1 MATGDL
7 TIKYGVNG
15 KLIEASGSSFFAN
28 SQNDKKI
35 NFIFNEDLGDSVVF
49 ASFKLPIAVQTNLYG
64 NYKAQSL
71 LLSKKVDDDGGYYY
85 TAYLPA
91 EYIEISTLLNNKMYV
106 NAVVQTTNGV
116 EQFKGV
122 DGAITINNVACT
134 WVYGTD
140 DNIVIT
146 YKGTEYT
153 ESNNAITIEN
163 KVYLIKDKTASGT
176 VTLEAGLIVKTYQ
189 PVEIKVLD
197 SQGTYNAIPVMQGQ
211 YDVLSKRIAEID
223 SKIADK
229 QDKVDSKITFNNGV
243 VVDALNG
250 LDFRVTNN
258 LNEIKSQNTRITA
271 NAKDIEWLKG
281 KVQGIVSVGVLETN
295 ETTATN
301 DELDAFV
308 LEKMGREPQVNDAV
322 VNNVIKENDTDESY
336 FFIYNESSD
345 WQGFQIQFIETAS
358 NTAKGILKGSGDE
371 ATSDSPIKVSIANGE
386 IVDVQVFGESSKSLS
401 TWIQI
406 LNDIYTGAVAVPK
419 ATADENGNDIV
430 DTYLTKNDGATK
442 QYVQDYSAPKCLY
455 DVFYCNFANQS
466 LVENNTSDDSY
477 NSIVSSSEIGE
488 TQVATLDLALLHD
501 VQIGKQNGIALQL
514 NLSKNIG
521 ENVDIIVRTYYK
533 TTTATDW
540 VLLGS
545 AKSSNVTLN
554 SSINTFKINNYFTEL
569 AEPITLNTGDIIEQ
583 RVFVNRSSSR
593 DTKFT
598 LVCNTTYPSLAE
610 ITKQGIIKYYLEKT
624 PAQLELGNS
633 INNSEYK
640 EGLIIFSGNGRIVYD
655 GANSEIITTKVS
667 VKADYEATEN
677 SNALLTSG
685 TIYNALKETGKI
697 NSISLNNEALDIDE
711 NKNVNI
717 DITAY
722 ATKQYV
728 DENGG
733 KVEDVQVG
741 GESILDTTTKIAN
754 IESQEPEQMT
764 IDETA
769 IKDSTNLI
777 TSGAV
782 YNAMGLEMEL
792 IYSTENGVNL
802 ATLIDTAEAVIG
814 NFKALAIS
822 CSTSVN
828 NSINSPLTFLEIP
841 ATKTSD
847 ISSYG
852 YTGTKNVQLRC
863 SNPTSSGMT
872 EWVFDVNYGE
882 LSTTNTLNMYF
893 ALKGQLTYTESGVS
907 YSASTSG
914 QSGIERLYIYGI
926 R

>member
-7 TIKYGVNG
+7 TIKYGANG

-35 NFIFNEDLGDSVVF
+35 NFIFNEDLGDSAVF

-116 EQFKGV
+116 EQFKGK
-122 DGAITINNVACT
+122 DGDITINNVACT
-134 WVYGTD
+134 WAYGD
-140 DNIVIT
+140 DNEIVIT
-146 YKGTEYT
+146 YKGVEYT
-153 ESNNAITIEN
+153 ESNNAITIDN
-163 KVYLIKDKTASGT
+163 KVYLIKDKTLSGT
-176 VTLEAGLIVKTYQ
+176 FTLEAGLIVKTYQ

-223 SKIADK
+223 SALAGK
-229 QDKVDSKITFNNGV
+229 QDKKDSKINVIGDV
-243 VVDALNG
+243 VGALNW
-250 LDFRVTNN
+250 LYSTA
-258 LNEIKSQNTRITA
+258 KSHQQHIQNDELKIDA
-271 NAKDIEWLKG
+271 NSKNIEWLKG

-295 ETTATN
+295 ENTATN

-345 WQGFQIQFIETAS
+345 WQGFQIQFIESAS
-358 NTAKGILKGSGDE
+358 NNAKGILKGSGDE
-371 ATSDSPIKVSIANGE
+371 ATSESPIKVSIANGE

-406 LNDIYTGAVAVPK
+406 LNDIFTGAVAVPK
-419 ATADENGNDIV
+419 ATADKNGNDIV
-430 DTYLTKNDGATK
+430 DTYLSKNDGATK
-442 QYVQDYSAPKCLY
+442 QYVQNYSAPKCLY
-455 DVFYCNFANQS
+455 DIFYCNFANQS

-477 NSIVSSSEIGE
+477 KTIVSSSEIGE
-488 TQVATLDLALLHD
+488 TQIATLDLALLHD
-501 VQIGKQNGIALQL
+501 VQIGKQNGIGLQL
-514 NLSKNIG
+514 YLTDVFSEK
-521 ENVDIIVRTYYK
+521 VDLIVRTYYK
-533 TTTATDW
+533 TTTATDL

-545 AKSSNVTLN
+545 VKSSNVKLSSSLN
-554 SSINTFKINNYFTEL
+554 AFKINNYFTEL
-569 AEPITLNTGDIIEQ
+569 SEPITLNTGDIIEQ
-583 RVFVNRSSSR
+583 RVFVNRSQSG
-593 DTKFT
+593 TNKFT

-610 ITKQGIIKYYLEKT
+610 ITKQGIVNYYLEKS
-624 PAQLELGNS
+624 PYAMYLGSKDMTIEKWDDNTIAFYGYGS
-633 INNSEYK
+633 IDYRGGNEQDVWSKVVLKVDSEAK
-640 EGLIIFSGNGRIVYD
+640 
-655 GANSEIITTKVS
+655 
-667 VKADYEATEN
+667 EN

-697 NSISLNNEALDIDE
+697 NSISLNNEALAIDE

-733 KVEDVQVG
+733 KVDDIQLG

-754 IESQEPEQMT
+754 IESQEPEQMG

-814 NFKALAIS
+814 NFKALAVQV
-822 CSTSVN
+822 STSVGN
-828 NSINSPLTFLEIP
+828 QINSPIVILPIP
-841 ATKTSD
+841 TAKTSD
-847 ISSYG
+847 VSSYG

-863 SNPTSSGMT
+863 SNPTSSGLT

-882 LSTTNTLNMYF
+882 LSTTNTLNMYI
-893 ALKGQLTYTESGVS
+893 ALKGQLTYTENGVS